1 MTVTGEPPAPRQP
14 LAAFL
19 RARRDRL
26 KPADVGLFQSGRRRV
41 AGLRRE
47 EVAMLAG
54 ISADYYLRLEQGRE
68 RQPSDRVLEGL
79 ASALQ
84 LNDDAV
90 EYMRNLARPFA
101 SGRPGPAASAEEADP
116 GLQTLIDDWPLTPA
130 YVQGRR
136 MDILAANPMA
146 RALLPYFAPGFNQLR
161 TAFLE
166 PNFPAWVRNW
176 EEVTAMLVSWLRFN
190 IAERRSTDPELQS
203 LIDELSIA
211 SQRFRALWA
220 RQDVK
225 QKTSGPAPFDH
236 PRVGPLELRYRVFAL
251 PDSRHAMIAYYAEPG
266 SSSAQGLRLLSGLA
280 RRA

>member
-1 MTVTGEPPAPRQP
+1 MIDHQP

-19 RARRDRL
+19 RARRDQL
-26 KPADVGLFQSGRRRV
+26 KPADVGLPHGGRRRV

-54 ISADYYLRLEQGRE
+54 ISTDYYLRLEQGRE

-79 ASALQ
+79 ANALQ
-84 LNDDAV
+84 LSDDAV
-90 EYMRNLARPFA
+90 EYMRNLARSA
-101 SGRPGPAASAEEADP
+101 ARRRPGFVASAEKAEP

-130 YVQGRR
+130 YVQGQR

-161 TAFLE
+161 TAFME

-190 IAERRSTDPELQS
+190 IADPRSTDPELQS
-203 LIDELSIA
+203 LIDELSLG
-211 SQRFRALWA
+211 SRRFRALWG

-225 QKTSGPAPFDH
+225 QKTSGTAPFDH

-251 PDSRHAMIAYYAEPG
+251 PDSKQAMIAYYAEPG
-266 SSSAQGLRLLSGLA
+266 TSSAEGLRLLSTLA
-280 RRA
+280 RRS